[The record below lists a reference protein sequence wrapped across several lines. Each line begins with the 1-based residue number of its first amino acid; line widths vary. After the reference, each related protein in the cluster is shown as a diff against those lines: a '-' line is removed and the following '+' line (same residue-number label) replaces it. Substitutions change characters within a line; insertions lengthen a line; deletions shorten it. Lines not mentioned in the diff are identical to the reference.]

1 MPTPSPKVLVVDVSV
16 TFASRGAAA
25 VLALDHVSLEVAGG
39 EFLCIV
45 GPSGSGKSTLL
56 RVLAGLLRQ
65 SAGTVEIRA
74 EQPGTPLTA
83 MVFQEHALLP
93 WRTVRDNVTFGLEN
107 RGVGRAEREA
117 RAQEMLALV
126 GLTRFA
132 RHYPHQLSGG
142 MKQRVGIAR
151 ALANDPEVL
160 LMDEP
165 LAALDAQTRTIMQE
179 ELLRIWSTLGK
190 TVIYVTHSLEEALLL
205 GDRVVLLTA
214 RPGRVSQIFPVEL
227 GRPRGLEVRGIAGVR
242 HLAREDLVPPARGGR
257 PRHGGRARRGV
268 TVRRCAG
275 WLAEH
280 WIAVG
285 SPLVVLAAWEWAS
298 AAGLLREA
306 FFPRPS
312 TILVHLRRLATD
324 GTLWHHASA
333 TLGRIAWAFALAAV
347 LGVTVGL
354 AMGFWRRLREGLDP
368 VFAVIYPIP
377 ERAVPAARELRAAA
391 GRGGRRRH
399 HRGHGVL
406 PDRLHHHA
414 RRSADRSPGRRGRR
428 PLRRPRPAA
437 LHRAFCCPPR
447 CPSSSP
453 GCASVSATRSSS
465 PWPSRS
471 WPPAAGSARSCGSRG
486 RS

>member
-1 MPTPSPKVLVVDVSV
+1 MATPSPKVLIVDVSV
-16 TFASRGAAA
+16 TFASRAGA
-25 VLALDHVSLEVAGG
+25 VVALDRVSLEVAGG

-56 RVLAGLLRQ
+56 RVLAGLLAQ
-65 SAGTVEIRA
+65 SAGEVRIRTDR
-74 EQPGTPLTA
+74 PGTPLTA

-214 RPGRVSQIFPVEL
+214 RPGRVSQIFPVAL
-227 GRPRGLEVRGIAGVR
+227 GRPRGLEVRG
-242 HLAREDLVPPARGGR
+242 
-257 PRHGGRARRGV
+257 
-268 TVRRCAG
+268 
-275 WLAEH
+275 
-280 WIAVG
+280 
-285 SPLVVLAAWEWAS
+285 SPEYGTLLEKIWS
-298 AAGLLREA
+298 HLREEVVRA
-306 FFPRPS
+306 MADER
-312 TILVHLRRLATD
+312 D
-324 GTLWHHASA
+324 GA
-333 TLGRIAWAFALAAV
+333 
-347 LGVTVGL
+347 
-354 AMGFWRRLREGLDP
+354 
-368 VFAVIYPIP
+368 
-377 ERAVPAARELRAAA
+377 
-391 GRGGRRRH
+391 
-399 HRGHGVL
+399 
-406 PDRLHHHA
+406 
-414 RRSADRSPGRRGRR
+414 
-428 PLRRPRPAA
+428 
-437 LHRAFCCPPR
+437 
-447 CPSSSP
+447 
-453 GCASVSATRSSS
+453 
-465 PWPSRS
+465 
-471 WPPAAGSARSCGSRG
+471 
-486 RS
+486 